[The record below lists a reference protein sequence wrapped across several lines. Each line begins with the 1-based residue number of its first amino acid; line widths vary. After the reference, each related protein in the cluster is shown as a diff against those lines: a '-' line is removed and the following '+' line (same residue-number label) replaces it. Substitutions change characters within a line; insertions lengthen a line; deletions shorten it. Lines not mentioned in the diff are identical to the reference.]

1 MSMKKDFLIIIIVF
15 FILTGFSAALVP
27 IGVPFIVI
35 SVICLVEAYL
45 LQKFWNKYIKDK
57 DE

>member
-1 MSMKKDFLIIIIVF
+1 MKKDFLIIIIVF